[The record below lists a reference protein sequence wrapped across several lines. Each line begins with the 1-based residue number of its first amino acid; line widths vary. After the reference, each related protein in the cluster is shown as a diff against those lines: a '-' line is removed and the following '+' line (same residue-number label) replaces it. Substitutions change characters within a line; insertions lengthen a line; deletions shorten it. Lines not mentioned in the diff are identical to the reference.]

1 MKDLQHLYY
10 FEKLL
15 EEVNNDLVR
24 KAQEKGDIAIGAVC
38 FQIPEPL
45 LNLPGCFSVRL
56 RAPRTGSLE
65 MGTYYMSSML
75 CEGCRAILERAIE
88 GGYNFLDCIIAPDA
102 CAQMN
107 RCVENIER
115 QGLCTKEKFFVEY
128 SDVPMKSD
136 ESALRHYVKQMK
148 LHVLEPLH
156 NTYGIDISDNALR
169 EAVEQQNEISRLI
182 SEIGDYRKEDNPR
195 ITGYEF
201 AVLCLATYCCPK
213 EYLLDKLRATA
224 QELKTREPDAKKNYR
239 ARVALIGSEIDN
251 PELIKLAEEAG
262 ALVVADRFCFGS
274 LPGRSE
280 LILNENEDVLYQICR
295 QYMKWG
301 KCPRYMNTEKIKE
314 REEYVDYIARE
325 YKAEGLIYQQIKFC
339 DYWGYE
345 RASAFHVMRK
355 EYGYPVLSIDRPY
368 AVGSSGQIRTRIQ
381 AFVES
386 LEVKKINRNNQ

>member
-24 KAQEKGDIAIGAVC
+24 EAQNKGSIAIGAVC

-45 LNLPGCFSVRL
+45 INLPGCFSVRL
-56 RAPRTGSLE
+56 RAPRTGSIE

-88 GGYNFLDCIIAPDA
+88 GGFEFLDCIIAPDA

-115 QGLCTKEKFFVEY
+115 QNLCSKEKFFVEY
-128 SDVPMKSD
+128 SDVPMKDD
-136 ESALRHYVKQMK
+136 ETALRHYVRQMRA
-148 LHVLEPLH
+148 HVLEPL
-156 NTYGIDISDNALR
+156 NKVYGIDISDEALR
-169 EAVEQQNEISRLI
+169 KAVDLQNKISRLI
-182 SEIGDYRKEDNPR
+182 TQIGDYRKEDNPR

-213 EYLLDKLRATA
+213 EALIEKLEDTLK
-224 QELKTREPDAKKNYR
+224 ELGTRQPDDKKNYR
-239 ARVALIGSEIDN
+239 AKVVMVGSEIDN
-251 PELIKLAEEAG
+251 PELIKLCEEAG

-280 LILNENEDVLYQICR
+280 IILNDTEDVLMQICR
-295 QYMKWG
+295 QYM
-301 KCPRYMNTEKIKE
+301 
-314 REEYVDYIARE
+314 
-325 YKAEGLIYQQIKFC
+325 
-339 DYWGYE
+339 
-345 RASAFHVMRK
+345 H
-355 EYGYPVLSIDRPY
+355 
-368 AVGSSGQIRTRIQ
+368 
-381 AFVES
+381 
-386 LEVKKINRNNQ
+386 

>member
-15 EEVNNDLVR
+15 EEVNNELVR

-56 RAPRTGSLE
+56 RAPRTGSIE

-115 QGLCTKEKFFVEY
+115 QKLITKEKFFVEY

-136 ESALRHYVKQMK
+136 ESALKHYVKQMR

-156 NTYGIDISDNALR
+156 DTYGIDISDEALR
-169 EAVEQQNEISRLI
+169 KAVDEQNEISRLI
-182 SEIGDYRKEDNPR
+182 TEIGDYRKEDNPR

-213 EYLLDKLRATA
+213 EYLIDKLRDTVK
-224 QELKTREPDAKKNYR
+224 ELKVRQPDIKKNYR

-280 LILNENEDVLYQICR
+280 IILNDEEDVLYQI
-295 QYMKWG
+295 
-301 KCPRYMNTEKIKE
+301 
-314 REEYVDYIARE
+314 
-325 YKAEGLIYQQIKFC
+325 
-339 DYWGYE
+339 
-345 RASAFHVMRK
+345 
-355 EYGYPVLSIDRPY
+355 
-368 AVGSSGQIRTRIQ
+368 
-381 AFVES
+381 
-386 LEVKKINRNNQ
+386 

>member
-15 EEVNNDLVR
+15 EEVNNELVR

-56 RAPRTGSLE
+56 RAPRTGSIE

-115 QGLCTKEKFFVEY
+115 QKLCTKEKFFVEY

-136 ESALRHYVKQMK
+136 ESALKHYVKQMR

-156 NTYGIDISDNALR
+156 NTYGIDISDEALR
-169 EAVEQQNEISRLI
+169 KAVDEQNEISRLI
-182 SEIGDYRKEDNPR
+182 TEIGDYRKEDNPR

-213 EYLLDKLRATA
+213 EYLIDKLRDTA
-224 QELKTREPDAKKNYR
+224 KT
-239 ARVALIGSEIDN
+239 
-251 PELIKLAEEAG
+251 AG
-262 ALVVADRFCFGS
+262 
-274 LPGRSE
+274 
-280 LILNENEDVLYQICR
+280 Y
-295 QYMKWG
+295 
-301 KCPRYMNTEKIKE
+301 
-314 REEYVDYIARE
+314 
-325 YKAEGLIYQQIKFC
+325 
-339 DYWGYE
+339 
-345 RASAFHVMRK
+345 
-355 EYGYPVLSIDRPY
+355 
-368 AVGSSGQIRTRIQ
+368 
-381 AFVES
+381 
-386 LEVKKINRNNQ
+386 